1 MTGGRAVAILL
12 ILGGVVLGS
21 IGLVWLGS
29 SVAGGSLKIGGALIG
44 AAFLAALLLPMG
56 GIGVF
61 LFVRSVREI
70 ADQASRSE
78 LRRILDIVQSRGQI
92 PVSDLAIELQTTRDE
107 VQRHVHELVGLG
119 LFSGYINWEEGVL
132 FSSEAAG
139 LRKLDKCRHCGG
151 ELRLVGKGVVTCRYC
166 GTEYFLA

>member
-1 MTGGRAVAILL
+1 VTGGRAVAILL

>member
-1 MTGGRAVAILL
+1 VTGGRAVAILL

-166 GTEYFLA
+166 GTEYFLV

>member
-1 MTGGRAVAILL
+1 VAILL

-29 SVAGGSLKIGGALIG
+29 SVAGGSLKIGGALVG
-44 AAFLAALLLPMG
+44 GAFLAALLLPMG

-61 LFVRSVREI
+61 LLVRSVREI

-151 ELRLVGKGVVTCRYC
+151 ELQLVGKGVVTCRYC

>member
-166 GTEYFLA
+166 GTEYFLV

>member
-1 MTGGRAVAILL
+1 
-12 ILGGVVLGS
+12 
-21 IGLVWLGS
+21 
-29 SVAGGSLKIGGALIG
+29 VAGGSLKIGGALIG
-44 AAFLAALLLPMG
+44 GALLAALLLPMG

-61 LFVRSVREI
+61 LLVRSVREI
-70 ADQASRSE
+70 ADQASRSD
-78 LRRILDIVQSRGQI
+78 LRRILDIVQSRGRI
-92 PVSDLAIELQTTRDE
+92 PVSELAIELQATRDE

-119 LFSGYINWEEGVL
+119 LFSGYINWEEGIL

-151 ELRLVGKGVVTCRYC
+151 ELQLVGKGVVTCPYC

>member
-1 MTGGRAVAILL
+1 MTGGRVVAILL
-12 ILGGVVLGS
+12 ILGGVVLGL

-44 AAFLAALLLPMG
+44 GALLAALLLPMG

-61 LFVRSVREI
+61 LLVRSVREI
-70 ADQASRSE
+70 ADQAGRSE

-92 PVSDLAIELQTTRDE
+92 PVSELAIELQATRDE

-119 LFSGYINWEEGVL
+119 LFSGYINWEEGIL

-151 ELRLVGKGVVTCRYC
+151 ELQLVGKGVVTCPYC

>member
-1 MTGGRAVAILL
+1 MTGGRVVAILL

-44 AAFLAALLLPMG
+44 GAFLAAVLLPMG

-61 LFVRSVREI
+61 LLVRSVREI
-70 ADQASRSE
+70 ADQAGRSE

-151 ELRLVGKGVVTCRYC
+151 ELQLVGKGVVTCRYC